1 MELNEMEL
9 SSWLPLGEGGSL
21 GSGINAGAGI
31 EVSSDC
37 SFATSMIQ
45 CLRPRILTQHGW
57 RVGGTGSNILSKHVN
72 PHVSYIKT
80 TLIGCYKLYKYNF
93 RKHPPVQC
101 KTATAKQTKKTNSPL
116 IPPVICIV
124 GFSRWAV

>member
-1 MELNEMEL
+1 MTEACPEIDSLVHQLATGKGELFEYIDDAPSQALMGGKWSYINEMEL

-21 GSGINAGAGI
+21 GGGINAGAGI

-45 CLRPRILTQHGW
+45 CLRPRILTHHGW

-72 PHVSYIKT
+72 PPALYIKT
-80 TLIGCYKLYKYNF
+80 TL
-93 RKHPPVQC
+93 
-101 KTATAKQTKKTNSPL
+101 
-116 IPPVICIV
+116 
-124 GFSRWAV
+124 